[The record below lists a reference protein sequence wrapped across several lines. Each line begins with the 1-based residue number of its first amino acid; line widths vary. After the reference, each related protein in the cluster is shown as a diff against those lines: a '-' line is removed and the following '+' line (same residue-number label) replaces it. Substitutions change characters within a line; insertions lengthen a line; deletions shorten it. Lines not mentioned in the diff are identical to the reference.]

1 MLRCTVYSADV
12 RTAAFPLDCK
22 KINFQPPQI
31 QEFKLSTFNASAT
44 GVYLITVTPFKDNGD
59 LDLASTDKMV
69 DFCLE
74 SGVTGLTILGIM
86 GEATKLTA
94 EESRLYVKQ
103 VLSRVQGKVPV
114 VVGAS
119 APGFAP
125 MSELTKSVMD
135 MGADGVM
142 VAPPSTVRTDDQ
154 ICGYFDMVNETL
166 GPDVPWVLQDHPVS
180 TTVQMSTSV
189 VLKILKNSPRC
200 VMLKH
205 EDWPGLGKLTAICQA
220 MAKGDLKKTSI
231 LTGNGGGLFLPE
243 ELVRGANGAMTGFA
257 YPEMMVDVC
266 RAFAAGEVERAF
278 DIFDAYL
285 PLAKYEQQQGIGLA
299 VRKHILAQ
307 RGVIASS
314 AIRKPGPKLSALD
327 IADIERLTRRQEQKL
342 RDLT

>member
-1 MLRCTVYSADV
+1 M
-12 RTAAFPLDCK
+12 
-22 KINFQPPQI
+22 
-31 QEFKLSTFNASAT
+31 STFNASAT

-59 LDLASTDKMV
+59 LDLVSTDKMV

-94 EESRLYVKQ
+94 EESRQYVKQ
-103 VLSRVQGKVPV
+103 VLKRVQGKVPV

-142 VAPPSTVRTDDQ
+142 IAPPPSVRTDDQ

-180 TTVQMSTSV
+180 TTVQMSTAV

-205 EDWPGLGKLTAICQA
+205 EDWPGLAKLSAICQA
-220 MAKGDLKKTSI
+220 MEKGELKKTSV

-266 RAFAAGEVERAF
+266 RAYFAGDVERAF

-299 VRKHILAQ
+299 VRKHIFAQ

-342 RDLT
+342 QALK

>member
-1 MLRCTVYSADV
+1 M
-12 RTAAFPLDCK
+12 
-22 KINFQPPQI
+22 
-31 QEFKLSTFNASAT
+31 STFNASAT

-103 VLSRVQGKVPV
+103 VLNRVQGKVPV

-142 VAPPSTVRTDDQ
+142 VAPPPSVRTDDQ

-166 GPDVPWVLQDHPVS
+166 GTDVPWVLQDHPVS

-205 EDWPGLGKLTAICQA
+205 EDWPGLGKLTAVCQA
-220 MAKGDLKKTSI
+220 MEKGELKKTSI

-266 RAFAAGEVERAF
+266 RAFTAGDVERAF

-299 VRKHILAQ
+299 VRKHIFAQ
-307 RGVIASS
+307 RGVIASA

-342 RDLT
+342 RALK

>member
-1 MLRCTVYSADV
+1 LNTLNE
-12 RTAAFPLDCK
+12 TA
-22 KINFQPPQI
+22 Q
-31 QEFKLSTFNASAT
+31 
-44 GVYLITVTPFKDNGD
+44 GVYLITVTPFKDNGE
-59 LDLASTDKMV
+59 LDLPSTDRMV

-74 SGVTGLTILGIM
+74 RGVTGLTILGIM

-94 EESRLYVKQ
+94 DESRLFVRQ
-103 VLSRVQGKVPV
+103 VLARVQGKVPV

-125 MSELTKSVMD
+125 MGELAKSVMD
-135 MGADGVM
+135 MGAAGVM
-142 VAPPSTVRTDDQ
+142 VAPPATVRTDDQ
-154 ICGYFDMVNETL
+154 ICSYFEMVNETL

-180 TTVQMSTSV
+180 TTVQMSTAV
-189 VLKILKNSPRC
+189 ILKILKNSPRC

-205 EDWPGLGKLTAICQA
+205 EDWPGLAKLSAICAA
-220 MAKGDLKKTSI
+220 MQKGELRKISI

-266 RAFAAGEVERAF
+266 AAYAAGNVERAF

-285 PLAKYEQQQGIGLA
+285 PLAKYEQQGGIGLA
-299 VRKHILAQ
+299 VRKHILAE
-307 RGVIASS
+307 RGAIASA

-327 IADIERLTRRQEQKL
+327 IADIKRLTARQEQKL
-342 RDLT
+342 SALK